1 MDRRPGWKE
10 KLEILKKDD
19 PAWVYNTLEVNPQV
33 APLLENGEDQR
44 NDPLRLLEVGHKK
57 RILLEGVETWTG

>member
-1 MDRRPGWKE
+1 MRKSIMDRQPGWQE
-10 KLEILKKDD
+10 KLEVLKKED

-44 NDPLRLLEVGHKK
+44 NDPLRLLEVSHKTRFFIK
-57 RILLEGVETWTG
+57 I